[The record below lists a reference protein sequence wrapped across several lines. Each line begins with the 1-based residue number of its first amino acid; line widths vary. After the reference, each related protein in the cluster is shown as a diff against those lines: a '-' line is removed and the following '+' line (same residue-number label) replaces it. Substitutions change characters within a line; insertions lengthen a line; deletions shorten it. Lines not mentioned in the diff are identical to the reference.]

1 MDITILNWMQ
11 GQSNESLSEV
21 VLNSIAAERNVED
34 TSADITEISKEKKD
48 LIYADMLVAM
58 YNLPS
63 SSTNRDSHNGYDQT
77 RQRSFGKRDNLLSIA
92 VSIYKSYNDDKY
104 TLYSGISGGTFKTVE
119 INDLY

>member
-11 GQSNESLSEV
+11 GKSNETLSDV
-21 VLNSIAAERNVED
+21 VLNTIAADRNIED
-34 TSADITEISKEKKD
+34 IGAELTSLSTQTKD
-48 LIYADMLVAM
+48 LVYADMLVAM

-104 TLYSGISGGTFKTVE
+104 TLYSGISGSTFKTVE

>member
-11 GQSNESLSEV
+11 GKSNETLSDV
-21 VLNSIAAERNVED
+21 VLNTIAADRNIED
-34 TSADITEISKEKKD
+34 IGSELTSLSTETKD
-48 LIYADMLVAM
+48 LVYADMLVAM

-63 SSTNRDSHNGYDQT
+63 SSNNSDAHNGYSMT

-92 VSIYKSYNDDKY
+92 VSIYKSYNDEKY
-104 TLYSGISGGTFKTVE
+104 TLYSGISGSTFKTVE